1 MFNVRIK
8 REALKRLEKASGT
21 QKKDMENV
29 ILILKNDPIP
39 YKKTDIVKL
48 EGYDNRYRI
57 RTTGNQRIVYEV
69 LWKEKTILIHYVGA
83 RKKAYE

>member
-1 MFNVRIK
+1 MFAVKIK
-8 REALKRLEKASGT
+8 RKALKNLEKTSNK
-21 QKKDMENV
+21 QKQSLKTA

-39 YKKTDIVKL
+39 FKKTDIRKL
-48 EGYDNRYRI
+48 EGHDNIYRI
-57 RTTGNQRIVYEV
+57 RTGTTRIVYEV